1 MLAHYNAVD
10 APDFSGVSTLLIDIV
25 QVSLGTDGAYT
36 EQCSSFFV
44 EESEKNLSPRGWNRK
59 KN

>member
-44 EESEKNLSPRGWNRK
+44 EESEKNISPCG
-59 KN
+59 